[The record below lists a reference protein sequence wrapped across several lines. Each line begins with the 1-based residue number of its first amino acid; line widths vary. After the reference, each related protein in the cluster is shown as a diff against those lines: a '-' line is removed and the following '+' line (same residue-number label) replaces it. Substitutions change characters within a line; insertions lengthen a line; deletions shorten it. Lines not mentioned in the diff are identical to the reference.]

1 MYIKLNKGKCSGNIK
16 IEILNIMLKKMCV
29 DLMVK
34 LIYLKIMKFLR
45 MEEVFIVLLCKIV
58 NSFFLLDI
66 L

>member
-45 MEEVFIVLLCKIV
+45 MEEGFIVLLCEIV
-58 NSFFLLDI
+58 NSFF
-66 L
+66 

>member
-45 MEEVFIVLLCKIV
+45 MEEGFIVLLCK
-58 NSFFLLDI
+58 
-66 L
+66 

>member
-1 MYIKLNKGKCSGNIK
+1 MYIKLNKGKCCGNIK